1 MTERSL
7 RFVGLHW
14 RTLRSYRRALLS
26 FFEWLDDEGIHIP
39 AKTSQLDDVLAQY
52 LEHLWLDDI
61 NITYA
66 GHTLS
71 AFRRFYPA
79 LRFKLPTAKQFFTN
93 WKSIHVPR
101 QAVPM
106 PADVA
111 LALAGVAVSIQ
122 EEALALLILL
132 GFTAFLR
139 TGEIIE
145 LQAQQIRINVELG
158 QIILA
163 LPATKTSKNKE
174 ESVAVTDALL
184 CRFTQRVV
192 AATQGPTI
200 SNLTANQFRSR
211 LQQLCSF
218 LHLERH
224 NFTGYSLRRGG
235 ASHAFTEGMH
245 FDQLLITGRWQSVKT
260 ARQYLDSGR
269 AALVQLQLSPRSAY
283 LVDHFQNNITLF
295 CEQLRQ
301 RRTSKR

>member
-139 TGEIIE
+139 TGEIIK

-211 LQQLCSF
+211 
-218 LHLERH
+218 
-224 NFTGYSLRRGG
+224 
-235 ASHAFTEGMH
+235 
-245 FDQLLITGRWQSVKT
+245 V
-260 ARQYLDSGR
+260 
-269 AALVQLQLSPRSAY
+269 AA
-283 LVDHFQNNITLF
+283 TLF
-295 CEQLRQ
+295 LFAFGTPQLHWLQPQKGWCVSRFH
-301 RRTSKR
+301 